1 MTIDKLLG
9 FLGLANDFREFS
21 FDSEI
26 LALSIIF
33 CVFTQLLKN
42 SAELTFEENE
52 QTNRKQ
58 KPER

>member
-21 FDSEI
+21 FDNEI
-26 LALSIIF
+26 LALSFVI

-42 SAELTFEENE
+42 SAELTIEENE
-52 QTNRKQ
+52 QMNRKR
-58 KPER
+58 KSES